1 MATLSLEDPS
11 TYVMI
16 QRADIIGVFQIE
28 SRAQMEMLPQP
39 SRIFLRSGDSGGDRA
54 VGTDPG

>member
-28 SRAQMEMLPQP
+28 SRAPMEMLPPP
-39 SRIFLRSGDSGGDRA
+39 SGILLRSGDSGGDRA